1 MLRLAALEKLQEIGK
16 TKYWLNKQLGMSGQ
30 NLNRMLNNETESIR
44 YEVLESLCVIFGCTP
59 NDLLV
64 FDEDQPEGNQ

>member
-1 MLRLAALEKLQEIGK
+1 
-16 TKYWLNKQLGMSGQ
+16 MSGQ
-30 NLNRMLNNETESIR
+30 NLNRMLNNETKSIR